1 MNSAGSPHNP
11 YDAPAVRHR
20 WIFLAFIIVWILL
33 AVAGVALV
41 IYDIRNHVP
50 FNLTFLIGP
59 FFVILMAAM
68 LIRVGRLR
76 RSAPP
81 RR

>member
-1 MNSAGSPHNP
+1 MFIAG
-11 YDAPAVRHR
+11 
-20 WIFLAFIIVWILL
+20 IIAWILL

-59 FFVILMAAM
+59 VVVILMAAM